1 MSKHIQKKKGELLA
15 KKKKEGGRRK
25 GVFIF
30 VQR

>member
-1 MSKHIQKKKGELLA
+1 MSKHIKKKGELLA
-15 KKKKEGGRRK
+15 QKKKDGGRRK

>member
-15 KKKKEGGRRK
+15 KKKEGGRRK